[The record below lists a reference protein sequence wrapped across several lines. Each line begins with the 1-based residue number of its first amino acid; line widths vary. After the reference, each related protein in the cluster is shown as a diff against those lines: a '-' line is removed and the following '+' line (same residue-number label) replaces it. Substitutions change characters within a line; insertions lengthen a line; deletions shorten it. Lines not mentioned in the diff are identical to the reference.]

1 MKPVTVRGTKRPQQQ
16 AFTLVELLVVIA
28 IIGVLVALLLPAVQ
42 AAREAARRSQCVNN
56 MKQIQQA
63 YNTYHDARKKYPPAM
78 MGCRAYNPNP
88 NSYPNQV
95 CEAGSALNTTDKRGY
110 SGFVLLLPYLEEQ
123 SLYDLFDKR
132 LSSGPW
138 HADTA
143 WMSMPGNLKLVGAE
157 VVVYKCP
164 SDPIPFKTES
174 AGYTWGVAE
183 GSYASN
189 GGTLGPKAGVSPN
202 FVKANN
208 DGTSRQASP
217 IKAKEV
223 TDGLS
228 KTIFVG
234 EVWERDKR
242 SNAWSA
248 GSRWSSSWRVTESAI
263 NTADNDPS
271 TPTDGAGGFGS
282 YHTGGAHFSFGDGHV
297 NFLPDIIDLKIYQ
310 ALSTRGAMVMRPNG
324 GTSSPAIATGG
335 ETNQGNY

>member
-1 MKPVTVRGTKRPQQQ
+1 MKSVTARSTKLPQQH

-56 MKQIQQA
+56 LKQIQQA
-63 YNTYHDARKKYPPAM
+63 YNTYHDAKKRYPPAIV
-78 MGCRAYNPNP
+78 GCRAYNPGA

-95 CEAGSALNTTDKRGY
+95 CQAGSELNNNDKRGY
-110 SGFVLLLPYLEEQ
+110 CGFVLLLPYVEEQ
-123 SLYDLFDKR
+123 SLYDIFDKR
-132 LSSGPW
+132 PTSGPW
-138 HADTA
+138 HTDTA
-143 WMSMPGNLKLVGAE
+143 WMSIPGNLQLVGTEIA
-157 VVVYKCP
+157 VYKCP
-164 SDPIPFKTES
+164 SDAVPFKTQV
-174 AGYTWGVAE
+174 AGYTWGIAE
-183 GSYASN
+183 GSYATN
-189 GGTLGPKAGVSPN
+189 GGTLGPKSGVSPN
-202 FVKANN
+202 FVKSNN

-242 SNAWSA
+242 SNTWSS
-248 GSRWSSSWRVTESAI
+248 GSRWSSTWRVTESPI

-297 NFLPDIIDLKIYQ
+297 SFLPDIIDLKIYQ

-335 ETNQGNY
+335 EMNLGSY